1 MSTSYLESL
10 GRKELAPYTNEKL
23 NYEETEPDLTK
34 KVNEQI
40 DKNIQDRKQF
50 FQDNINIYN
59 QTQSFAKFRGNL
71 ASLQSLIP
79 SIAKVKKQN
88 DNFKANRLI
97 IDQILEDNENE
108 DKKAEF
114 ARITIKEEELNQ
126 ELENNENIELG
137 NIDKTRANNPGKI
150 GKDTS
155 NEDVGPVEY
164 IALKNRLANEKLQ
177 NPINAK
183 NNLAMEWSMFWAIA
197 QDSMTVGGVLWKD
210 TPLDQKDE
218 FMREAAG
225 VFISEYTAKTGI
237 TDRALVTTFAPIF
250 EQAIKDN
257 ITKSV
262 SIEED
267 AVNKY
272 YQDADDSKTWQYY
285 NNAARVFKES
295 KGKVKLSGVFE
306 RNTWIKN
313 SAAYLKSIGHPEPMR
328 EANKQW
334 MLMIKRGIKAKL
346 LDDNTLNFL
355 FQYYKF
361 KPDGGGPEVNY
372 ETLQP
377 NAVAELRTYYNE
389 QKKNDNL
396 DDQKSA
402 VDYYKELAEGGK
414 DIPMD
419 WRQYITNPEL
429 VTVMEKLEDDQKK
442 TNLQKENLDNDDIQ
456 LIANLADARI
466 KSNPKFKNKLQDYTW
481 LYHKQTEVLRAIGED
496 FVKIKSKYVNEQGQD
511 PTKANQL
518 TIQDITRNLKNGD
531 YDGDVNLEIL
541 ETDKLSARSIIKAVE
556 IYKENK
562 DALYSTEVHDL
573 EEPHLT
579 KVLKF
584 LDPND
589 DSVTELPGYF
599 YAVANLYDN
608 LSAIDIAHIRLLK
621 TGMIKEP
628 IDRLMQIKDYSMVA
642 PNVRN
647 LLTDKPNATK
657 VLIAASTI
665 TSDADLNQLFEK
677 LVTNE
682 AGLHGTVDAH
692 KYNGQWESEL
702 PDGRKLG
709 DLTNG
714 EVLALLKDDNLED
727 IGMYGFTRF
736 GLLAVFNDFSD
747 VIDLNAKFDR
757 KSQTYFLMYRFF
769 QKANEGHLMP
779 RRLNALKISEEDKK
793 KFRELAYSINPK
805 YITPM
810 NDPACLSEEAC
821 NELIQIVIP
830 E

>member
-1 MSTSYLESL
+1 MSSSYLESL
-10 GRKELAPYTNEKL
+10 GRRELEPYSNEKL
-23 NYEETEPDLTK
+23 NYENTEPDLTK
-34 KVNEQI
+34 KVNTQI
-40 DKNIQDRKQF
+40 DEKIKDRKQL
-50 FQDNINIYN
+50 FQDNINLYN
-59 QTQSFAKFRGNL
+59 QTQSFAKFKGNL
-71 ASLQSLIP
+71 GSLQSLIP
-79 SIAKVKKQN
+79 SVAKIKVDGDK
-88 DNFKANRLI
+88 FKANRVI
-97 IDQILEDNENE
+97 IDQILEDNKNE
-108 DKKAEF
+108 EVKAKF
-114 ARITIKEEELNQ
+114 AEITIKEEELNQ
-126 ELENNENIELG
+126 ELENNENLELG
-137 NIDKTRANNPGKI
+137 EIDKTRAQNPGKI
-150 GKDTS
+150 GTDTS
-155 NEDVGPVEY
+155 KEEVGPVEY

-183 NNLAMEWSMFWAIA
+183 NNLAIEWEMFWPIA
-197 QDSMTVGGVLWKD
+197 KDTMTVGGLLWKD
-210 TPLDQKDE
+210 TPLDKKDE

-250 EQAIKDN
+250 EKAIKDH

-285 NNAARVFKES
+285 NNAAKEYKDS
-295 KGKVKLSGVFE
+295 GGKIKLSGVFE
-306 RNTWIKN
+306 RNTYIKN
-313 SAAYLKSIGHPEPMR
+313 AATYLKSIGHPEPMR
-328 EANKQW
+328 EANRQW
-334 MLMIKRGIKAKL
+334 LLMIKRGIKAKV
-346 LDDNTLNFL
+346 LDDTVLNFL

-377 NAVAELRTYYNE
+377 NAVAELRTYYND

-402 VDYYKELAEGGK
+402 VDAYKELAAADK

-456 LIANLADARI
+456 LISSLADARI

-496 FVKIKSKYVNEQGQD
+496 FVKIKEKYVTQMGQD

-518 TIQDITRNLKNGD
+518 TIQDITKKIQAGD

-541 ETDKLSARSIIKAVE
+541 ETDKLSARSVIKAVE

-562 DALYSTEVHDL
+562 DALYSNETHDL
-573 EEPHLT
+573 EEPHI
-579 KVLKF
+579 VNGLKY

-589 DSVTELPGYF
+589 DTVTELPGYF
-599 YAVANLYDN
+599 YAVAELYPN
-608 LSAIDIAHIRLLK
+608 LSAVDVLHIRALK
-621 TGMIKEP
+621 TGKLKEP
-628 IDRLMQIKDYSMVA
+628 IDRLMQIKDYSMIA
-642 PNVRN
+642 PEVRN
-647 LLTDKPNATK
+647 LLTDKPNATNT
-657 VLIAASTI
+657 LIAASTI
-665 TSDADLNQLFEK
+665 TSDDDLNVFFEK
-677 LVTNE
+677 LVTDE
-682 AGLHGTVDAH
+682 AGLHGTVHAH
-692 KYNGQWESEL
+692 KYSNQWESEL
-702 PDGRKLG
+702 PDGRMLG

-714 EVLALLKDDNLED
+714 EVLALLKDDKLSD
-727 IGMYGFTRF
+727 IGMYGFTRY
-736 GLLAVFNDFSD
+736 GLLSVFNEFSD
-747 VIDLNAKFDR
+747 IIDLDAKFDR

-769 QKANEGHLMP
+769 QKSNEGHLIP
-779 RRLNALKISEEDKK
+779 RRLLKFNEEDQK
-793 KFRELAYSINPK
+793 KFRDLAFSINPA

-810 NDPACLSEEAC
+810 NNPACLSEAAC
-821 NELIQIVIP
+821 SELIQIVIP

>member
-1 MSTSYLESL
+1 MSSSYLESL
-10 GRKELAPYTNEKL
+10 GRRELEPYSNEKL
-23 NYEETEPDLTK
+23 NYEETEPDLSK
-34 KVNEQI
+34 QVNAQI
-40 DKNIQDRKQF
+40 DTNITDRKQSMA
-50 FQDNINIYN
+50 DNISLYN
-59 QTQSFAKFRGNL
+59 QTQSFAKFKGNL
-71 ASLQSLIP
+71 ASLQGLIP
-79 SIAKVKKQN
+79 SIAKLKVS
-88 DNFKANRLI
+88 DDTFKANRVI
-97 IDQILEDNENE
+97 IDQILEDNQNE

-114 ARITIKEEELNQ
+114 ANITIKEEELNQ
-126 ELENNENIELG
+126 ELENTENIELG
-137 NIDKTRANNPGKI
+137 NIDKTRADTPGKI

-155 NEDVGPVEY
+155 GEDVGPVEY

-183 NNLAMEWSMFWAIA
+183 NNLAMEWDMFWAIA
-197 QDSMTVGGVLWKD
+197 QDNMTVGGVLWKD

-218 FMREAAG
+218 FLREAAG

-250 EQAIKDN
+250 ENAIKDN

-267 AVNKY
+267 AVNQY

-285 NNAARVFKES
+285 NNAAKAYKDS
-295 KGKVKLSGVFE
+295 GGKIKLSGVFE
-306 RNTWIKN
+306 RNTYIKN
-313 SAAYLKSIGHPEPMR
+313 AATYLKSIGHPEPMR
-328 EANKQW
+328 EANRQW
-334 MLMIKRGIKAKL
+334 LLMIKRGIKAKL
-346 LDDNTLNFL
+346 IDDNTLNFL

-402 VDYYKELAEGGK
+402 VDAYKELAAADK
-414 DIPMD
+414 DIPRD

-429 VTVMEKLEDDQKK
+429 VTVMETLEDEQKK

-456 LIANLADARI
+456 LIADLADARI

-496 FVKIKSKYVNEQGQD
+496 FVKIKEKYVTEMGQD

-518 TIQDITRNLKNGD
+518 TIQDITKKIAAGD

-541 ETDKLSARSIIKAVE
+541 ETDKLSARSVIKAVE

-573 EEPHLT
+573 EEPHL
-579 KVLKF
+579 KQVLKY

-599 YAVANLYDN
+599 YAIANLYDN

-647 LLTDKPNATK
+647 LLTDKPNATNT
-657 VLIAASTI
+657 LIAASTI
-665 TSDADLNQLFEK
+665 TNDDDLNVFFEK
-677 LVTNE
+677 LVTDE
-682 AGLHGTVDAH
+682 AGLHGTVHAH
-692 KYNGQWESEL
+692 KYSNQWKSEL
-702 PDGRKLG
+702 PDGRMLG

-714 EVLALLKDDNLED
+714 EVLALLKDDKLSD
-727 IGMYGFTRF
+727 IGMYGFTRY
-736 GLLAVFNDFSD
+736 GLLSVFNEFSD
-747 VIDLNAKFDR
+747 VIDLDAKFDR

-769 QKANEGHLMP
+769 QKSNEGHLIP
-779 RRLNALKISEEDKK
+779 RRLLKFNEEDQK
-793 KFRELAYSINPK
+793 KFRDLAFSINPA

-810 NDPACLSEEAC
+810 NNPACLSEEAC

>member
-1 MSTSYLESL
+1 MSSSYLESL
-10 GRKELAPYTNEKL
+10 GRRELEPYSNEKL
-23 NYEETEPDLTK
+23 NYENTEPDLTK
-34 KVNEQI
+34 KVNTQI
-40 DKNIQDRKQF
+40 DEKIKDRKQL
-50 FQDNINIYN
+50 FQDNINLYN
-59 QTQSFAKFRGNL
+59 QTQSFAKFKGNL
-71 ASLQSLIP
+71 GSLQSLIP
-79 SIAKVKKQN
+79 SVAKIKVDGDK
-88 DNFKANRLI
+88 FKANRVI
-97 IDQILEDNENE
+97 IDQILEDNKNE
-108 DKKAEF
+108 EVKAKF
-114 ARITIKEEELNQ
+114 AEITIKEEELNQ
-126 ELENNENIELG
+126 ELENNENLELG
-137 NIDKTRANNPGKI
+137 EIDKTRAQNPGKI
-150 GKDTS
+150 GTDTS
-155 NEDVGPVEY
+155 KEEVGPVEY

-183 NNLAMEWSMFWAIA
+183 NNLAIEWEMFWPIA
-197 QDSMTVGGVLWKD
+197 KDTMTVGGLLWKD
-210 TPLDQKDE
+210 TPLDKKDE

-250 EQAIKDN
+250 ENAIKDN

-285 NNAARVFKES
+285 NNAAKEYKDS
-295 KGKVKLSGVFE
+295 GGKIKLSGVFE
-306 RNTWIKN
+306 RNTYIKN
-313 SAAYLKSIGHPEPMR
+313 AATYLKSIGHPEPMR
-328 EANKQW
+328 EANRQW
-334 MLMIKRGIKAKL
+334 LLMIKRGIKAKV
-346 LDDNTLNFL
+346 LDDTVLNFL

-377 NAVAELRTYYNE
+377 NAVAELRTYYND

-402 VDYYKELAEGGK
+402 VDAYKELAAADK

-456 LIANLADARI
+456 LISSLADARI

-496 FVKIKSKYVNEQGQD
+496 FVKIKEKYVTQMGQD

-518 TIQDITRNLKNGD
+518 TIQDITKKIQAGD

-541 ETDKLSARSIIKAVE
+541 ETDKLSARSVIKAVE

-562 DALYSTEVHDL
+562 DALYSNETHDL
-573 EEPHLT
+573 EEPHI
-579 KVLKF
+579 VNGLKY

-589 DSVTELPGYF
+589 DTVTELPGYF
-599 YAVANLYDN
+599 YAVAELYPN
-608 LSAIDIAHIRLLK
+608 LSAVDVLHIRALK
-621 TGMIKEP
+621 TGKLKEP
-628 IDRLMQIKDYSMVA
+628 IDRLMQIKDYSMIA
-642 PNVRN
+642 PEVRN
-647 LLTDKPNATK
+647 LLTDKPNATNT
-657 VLIAASTI
+657 LIAASTI
-665 TSDADLNQLFEK
+665 TSDDDLNVFFEK
-677 LVTNE
+677 LVTDE
-682 AGLHGTVDAH
+682 AGLHGTVHAH
-692 KYNGQWESEL
+692 KYSNQWESEL
-702 PDGRKLG
+702 PDGRMLG

-714 EVLALLKDDNLED
+714 EVLALLKDDKLSD
-727 IGMYGFTRF
+727 IGMYGFTRY
-736 GLLAVFNDFSD
+736 GLLSVFNEFSD
-747 VIDLNAKFDR
+747 IIDLDAKFDR

-769 QKANEGHLMP
+769 QKSNEGHLIP
-779 RRLNALKISEEDKK
+779 RRLLKFNEEDQK
-793 KFRELAYSINPK
+793 KFRDLAFSINPA

-810 NDPACLSEEAC
+810 NNPACLSEAAC
-821 NELIQIVIP
+821 SELIQIVIP

>member
-1 MSTSYLESL
+1 MSSSYLESL
-10 GRKELAPYTNEKL
+10 GRRELEPYSNEKL
-23 NYEETEPDLTK
+23 NYEETEPDLSK
-34 KVNEQI
+34 QVNAQI
-40 DKNIQDRKQF
+40 DTNITDRKQSMA
-50 FQDNINIYN
+50 DNISLYN
-59 QTQSFAKFRGNL
+59 QTQSFAKFKGNL
-71 ASLQSLIP
+71 ASLQGLIP
-79 SIAKVKKQN
+79 SIAKLKVS
-88 DNFKANRLI
+88 DDTFKANRVI
-97 IDQILEDNENE
+97 IDQILEDNQNE

-114 ARITIKEEELNQ
+114 ANITIKEEELNQ
-126 ELENNENIELG
+126 ELENTENIELG
-137 NIDKTRANNPGKI
+137 NIDKNRADTPCKI

-155 NEDVGPVEY
+155 GEDVGPVEY

-183 NNLAMEWSMFWAIA
+183 NNLAMEWDMFWAIA
-197 QDSMTVGGVLWKD
+197 QDNMTVGGVLWKD

-218 FMREAAG
+218 FLREAAG

-250 EQAIKDN
+250 ENAIKDN

-267 AVNKY
+267 AVNQY

-285 NNAARVFKES
+285 NNAAKAYKDS
-295 KGKVKLSGVFE
+295 GGKIKLSGVFE
-306 RNTWIKN
+306 RNTYIKN
-313 SAAYLKSIGHPEPMR
+313 AATYLKSIGHPEPMR
-328 EANKQW
+328 EANRQW
-334 MLMIKRGIKAKL
+334 LLMIKRGIKAKL
-346 LDDNTLNFL
+346 IDDNTLNFL

-402 VDYYKELAEGGK
+402 VDAYKELAAADK
-414 DIPMD
+414 DIPRD

-429 VTVMEKLEDDQKK
+429 VTVMETLEDEQKK

-456 LIANLADARI
+456 LIANLADGRI
-466 KSNPKFKNKLQDYTW
+466 KSNPKFKNKLKDYTW

-496 FVKIKSKYVNEQGQD
+496 FVKIKNKYVTEMGQD
-511 PTKANQL
+511 ATKANQL
-518 TIQDITRNLKNGD
+518 TIQDIIKNLEKGE

-541 ETDKLSARSIIKAVE
+541 ETDKLSSRSVVKAVE
-556 IYKENK
+556 IYNK
-562 DALYSTEVHDL
+562 DKNALFSSETHDL
-573 EEPHLT
+573 EEPHI
-579 KVLKF
+579 VNGLKY

-599 YAVANLYDN
+599 YAVSELYPDH
-608 LSAIDIAHIRLLK
+608 SAIDILHIRALK
-621 TGMIKEP
+621 TGKLKEP

-642 PNVRN
+642 PEVRN
-647 LLTDKPNATK
+647 LLTDKPNATNT
-657 VLIAASTI
+657 LIAASTI
-665 TSDADLNQLFEK
+665 TNDDDLNVFFEK
-677 LVTNE
+677 LVTDE
-682 AGLHGTVDAH
+682 AGLHGTVHAH
-692 KYNGQWESEL
+692 KYSNQWKSEL
-702 PDGRKLG
+702 PDGRMLG

-714 EVLALLKDDNLED
+714 EVLALLKDDKLSD
-727 IGMYGFTRF
+727 IGMYGFTRY
-736 GLLAVFNDFSD
+736 GLLSVFNEFSD
-747 VIDLNAKFDR
+747 VIDLDAKFDR

-769 QKANEGHLMP
+769 QKSNEGHLIP
-779 RRLNALKISEEDKK
+779 RRLLKFNEEDQK
-793 KFRELAYSINPK
+793 KFRDLAFSINPA

-810 NDPACLSEEAC
+810 NNPACLSEEAC

>member
-1 MSTSYLESL
+1 MSSSYLESL
-10 GRKELAPYTNEKL
+10 GRRELEPYSNEKL
-23 NYEETEPDLTK
+23 NYEETEPDLSK
-34 KVNEQI
+34 QVNAQI
-40 DKNIQDRKQF
+40 DTNITDRKQSMA
-50 FQDNINIYN
+50 DNISLYN
-59 QTQSFAKFRGNL
+59 QTQSFAKFKGNL
-71 ASLQSLIP
+71 ASLQGLIP
-79 SIAKVKKQN
+79 SIAKLKVS
-88 DNFKANRLI
+88 DDTFKANRVI
-97 IDQILEDNENE
+97 IDQILEDNQNE

-114 ARITIKEEELNQ
+114 ANITIKEEELNQ
-126 ELENNENIELG
+126 ELENTENIELG
-137 NIDKTRANNPGKI
+137 NIDKTRADTPGKI

-155 NEDVGPVEY
+155 GEDVGPVEY

-183 NNLAMEWSMFWAIA
+183 NNLAMEWDMFWAIA
-197 QDSMTVGGVLWKD
+197 QDNMTVGGVLWKD

-218 FMREAAG
+218 FLREAAG

-250 EQAIKDN
+250 ENAIKDN

-267 AVNKY
+267 AVNQY

-285 NNAARVFKES
+285 NNAAKAYKDS
-295 KGKVKLSGVFE
+295 GGKIKLSGVFE
-306 RNTWIKN
+306 RNTYIKN
-313 SAAYLKSIGHPEPMR
+313 AATYLKSIGHPEPMR
-328 EANKQW
+328 EANRQW
-334 MLMIKRGIKAKL
+334 LLMIKRGIKAKL
-346 LDDNTLNFL
+346 IDDNTLNFL

-389 QKKNDNL
+389 QRKSDSV

-402 VDYYKELAEGGK
+402 VDAYKELAAADK
-414 DIPMD
+414 DIPRD

-456 LIANLADARI
+456 LIANLADGRI
-466 KSNPKFKNKLQDYTW
+466 KSNPKFKNKLKDYTW

-496 FVKIKSKYVNEQGQD
+496 FVKIKNKYVTEMGQD
-511 PTKANQL
+511 ATKANQL
-518 TIQDITRNLKNGD
+518 TIQDIIKNLEKGE

-541 ETDKLSARSIIKAVE
+541 ETDKLSSRSVVKAVE
-556 IYKENK
+556 IYNK
-562 DALYSTEVHDL
+562 DKNALFSSETHDL
-573 EEPHLT
+573 EEPHI
-579 KVLKF
+579 VNGLKY

-599 YAVANLYDN
+599 YAVSELYPDH
-608 LSAIDIAHIRLLK
+608 SAIDILHIRALK
-621 TGMIKEP
+621 TGKLKEP

-642 PNVRN
+642 PEVRN
-647 LLTDKPNATK
+647 LLTDKPNATNT
-657 VLIAASTI
+657 LIAASTI
-665 TSDADLNQLFEK
+665 TNDDDLNVFFEK
-677 LVTNE
+677 LVTDE
-682 AGLHGTVDAH
+682 AGLHGTVHAH
-692 KYNGQWESEL
+692 KYSNQWKSEL
-702 PDGRKLG
+702 PDGRMLG

-714 EVLALLKDDNLED
+714 EVLALLKDDKLSD
-727 IGMYGFTRF
+727 IGMYGFTRY
-736 GLLAVFNDFSD
+736 GLLSVFNEFSD
-747 VIDLNAKFDR
+747 VIDLDAKFDR

-769 QKANEGHLMP
+769 QKSNEGHLIP
-779 RRLNALKISEEDKK
+779 RRLLKFNEEDQK
-793 KFRELAYSINPK
+793 KFRDLAFSINPA

-810 NDPACLSEEAC
+810 NNPACLSEEAC

>member
-1 MSTSYLESL
+1 MSSSYLESL
-10 GRKELAPYTNEKL
+10 GRRELEPYSNEKL
-23 NYEETEPDLTK
+23 NYEETEPDLSK
-34 KVNEQI
+34 QVNAQI
-40 DKNIQDRKQF
+40 DENIKDRRQSMA
-50 FQDNINIYN
+50 DNISLYN
-59 QTQSFAKFRGNL
+59 QTQSFAKFKGNL
-71 ASLQSLIP
+71 ASLQGLIP
-79 SIAKVKKQN
+79 SIAKVKVQG

-97 IDQILEDNENE
+97 IDGIINDYKDEE
-108 DKKAEF
+108 KKAKF
-114 ARITIKEEELNQ
+114 AEITIKEEELNQ
-126 ELENNENIELG
+126 ELENNENEQLG
-137 NIDKTRANNPGKI
+137 TIDKSRANTPGKI
-150 GKDTS
+150 GQDTS
-155 NEDVGPVEY
+155 GENVGPVEY

-183 NNLAMEWSMFWAIA
+183 NNLKMEWENMFWPMAK
-197 QDSMTVGGVLWKD
+197 DGMTVGGVLWKD

-218 FMREAAG
+218 FIREAAG

-237 TDRALVTTFAPIF
+237 TDRALITTFAPIF
-250 EQAIKDN
+250 EDTIKN
-257 ITKSV
+257 EITKSV

-285 NNAARVFKES
+285 NNAAKVYKDS
-295 KGKVKLSGVFE
+295 GGKVQLSGVFE
-306 RNTWIKN
+306 RNTYIKN
-313 SAAYLKSIGHPEPMR
+313 AATYLKSIGHPEPMR

-334 MLMIKRGIKAKL
+334 LLMIKRGIKAKL
-346 LDDNTLNFL
+346 IDENTLNFL

-377 NAVAELRTYYNE
+377 NAVAELRTYFNE
-389 QKKNDNL
+389 QKKGDSV

-402 VDYYKELAEGGK
+402 VDYYKELADAGK

-419 WRQYITNPEL
+419 WRQYITDPDL
-429 VTVMEKLEDDQKK
+429 VTVMETLEDNQKK
-442 TNLQKENLDNDDIQ
+442 TNLQKENLDTDDIQ

-496 FVKIKSKYVNEQGQD
+496 FVKIKNKYVNEGGQD
-511 PTKANQL
+511 VTKANQL
-518 TIQDITRNLKNGD
+518 AIQDITTKIKNGD

-541 ETDKLSARSIIKAVE
+541 ETDKLSTRSVIKAVE

-562 DALYSTEVHDL
+562 DALYSSEVHDL

-579 KVLKF
+579 QVLKY

-608 LSAIDIAHIRLLK
+608 LSAMDIAHIRLLK

-642 PNVRN
+642 PTVRN

-665 TSDADLNQLFEK
+665 TSDDELNQFFEK

-682 AGLHGTVDAH
+682 AGLHGTVHAH
-692 KYNGQWESEL
+692 KYSNQWESEL

-709 DLTNG
+709 ELTNG
-714 EVLALLKDDNLED
+714 EVLALLKDDQLSD
-727 IGMYGFTRF
+727 IGMYGFTRY
-736 GLLAVFNDFSD
+736 GLLSVFNEFSD
-747 VIDLNAKFDR
+747 VIDLDAKFDR

-769 QKANEGHLMP
+769 QKSNESHLIP
-779 RRLNALKISEEDKK
+779 RRLLKFNEEDQK
-793 KFRELAYSINPK
+793 KFRDLAFSINPA

-810 NDPACLSEEAC
+810 NNPACLSEEAC

>member
-1 MSTSYLESL
+1 M
-10 GRKELAPYTNEKL
+10 
-23 NYEETEPDLTK
+23 
-34 KVNEQI
+34 Q
-40 DKNIQDRKQF
+40 
-50 FQDNINIYN
+50 
-59 QTQSFAKFRGNL
+59 
-71 ASLQSLIP
+71 
-79 SIAKVKKQN
+79 
-88 DNFKANRLI
+88 
-97 IDQILEDNENE
+97 
-108 DKKAEF
+108 
-114 ARITIKEEELNQ
+114 ITIKEEELNQ
-126 ELENNENIELG
+126 ELENNENLELG
-137 NIDKTRANNPGKI
+137 EIDKTRAQNPGKI
-150 GKDTS
+150 GTDTS
-155 NEDVGPVEY
+155 KEEVGPVEY

-183 NNLAMEWSMFWAIA
+183 NNLAIEWEMFWPIA
-197 QDSMTVGGVLWKD
+197 KDTMTVGGLLWKD
-210 TPLDQKDE
+210 TPLDKKDE

-250 EQAIKDN
+250 ENAIKDN

-285 NNAARVFKES
+285 NNAAKEYKDS
-295 KGKVKLSGVFE
+295 GGKIKLSGVFE
-306 RNTWIKN
+306 RNTYIKN
-313 SAAYLKSIGHPEPMR
+313 AATYLKSIGHPEPMR
-328 EANKQW
+328 EANRQW
-334 MLMIKRGIKAKL
+334 LLMIKRGIKAKV
-346 LDDNTLNFL
+346 LDDNVLNFL

-377 NAVAELRTYYNE
+377 NAVAELRTYYND

-402 VDYYKELAEGGK
+402 VDAYKELAAADK

-456 LIANLADARI
+456 LISSLADARI

-496 FVKIKSKYVNEQGQD
+496 FVKIKEKYVTQMGQD

-518 TIQDITRNLKNGD
+518 TIQDITKKIQAGD

-541 ETDKLSARSIIKAVE
+541 ETDKLSARSVIKAVE

-562 DALYSTEVHDL
+562 DALYSNETHDL
-573 EEPHLT
+573 EEPHI
-579 KVLKF
+579 VNGLKY

-589 DSVTELPGYF
+589 DTVTELPGYF
-599 YAVANLYDN
+599 YAVAELYPN
-608 LSAIDIAHIRLLK
+608 LSAVDVLHIRALK
-621 TGMIKEP
+621 TGKLKEP
-628 IDRLMQIKDYSMVA
+628 IDRLMQIKDYSMIA
-642 PNVRN
+642 PEVRN
-647 LLTDKPNATK
+647 LLTDKPNATNT
-657 VLIAASTI
+657 LIAASTI
-665 TSDADLNQLFEK
+665 TSDDDLNVFFEK
-677 LVTNE
+677 LVTDE
-682 AGLHGTVDAH
+682 AGLHGTVHAH
-692 KYNGQWESEL
+692 KYSNQWESEL
-702 PDGRKLG
+702 PDGRMLG

-714 EVLALLKDDNLED
+714 EVLALLKDDKLSD
-727 IGMYGFTRF
+727 IGMYGFTRY
-736 GLLAVFNDFSD
+736 GLLSVFNEFSD
-747 VIDLNAKFDR
+747 IIDLDAKFDR

-769 QKANEGHLMP
+769 QKSNEGHLIP
-779 RRLNALKISEEDKK
+779 RRLLKFNEEDQK
-793 KFRELAYSINPK
+793 KFRDLAFSINPA

-810 NDPACLSEEAC
+810 NNPACLSEAAC
-821 NELIQIVIP
+821 SELIQIVIP

>member
-1 MSTSYLESL
+1 MSSSYLESL
-10 GRKELAPYTNEKL
+10 GRRELEPYSNEKL
-23 NYEETEPDLTK
+23 NYEETEPDLSK
-34 KVNEQI
+34 QVNAQI
-40 DKNIQDRKQF
+40 DTNITDRKQSMA
-50 FQDNINIYN
+50 DNISLYN
-59 QTQSFAKFRGNL
+59 QTQSFAKFKGNL
-71 ASLQSLIP
+71 ASLQGLIP
-79 SIAKVKKQN
+79 SIAKLKVS
-88 DNFKANRLI
+88 DDTFKANRVI
-97 IDQILEDNENE
+97 IDQILEDNKDET
-108 DKKAEF
+108 KKAKF
-114 ARITIKEEELNQ
+114 ANITIKEEELNQ
-126 ELENNENIELG
+126 ELENTENIELG
-137 NIDKTRANNPGKI
+137 NIDKTRADTPGKI

-155 NEDVGPVEY
+155 GEDVGPVEY

-183 NNLAMEWSMFWAIA
+183 NNLAMEWDMFWAIA
-197 QDSMTVGGVLWKD
+197 QDNMTVGGVLWKD

-218 FMREAAG
+218 FLREAAG

-250 EQAIKDN
+250 ENAIKDN

-267 AVNKY
+267 AVNQY

-285 NNAARVFKES
+285 NNAAKAYKDS
-295 KGKVKLSGVFE
+295 GGKIKLSGVFE
-306 RNTWIKN
+306 RNTYIKN
-313 SAAYLKSIGHPEPMR
+313 AATYLKSIGHPEPMR
-328 EANKQW
+328 EANRQW
-334 MLMIKRGIKAKL
+334 LLMIKRGIKAKL
-346 LDDNTLNFL
+346 IDDNTLNFL

-402 VDYYKELAEGGK
+402 VDAYKELAAADK
-414 DIPMD
+414 DIPRD

-429 VTVMEKLEDDQKK
+429 VTVMETLEDEQKK

-456 LIANLADARI
+456 LIANLADGRI
-466 KSNPKFKNKLQDYTW
+466 KSNPKFKNKLKDYTW

-496 FVKIKSKYVNEQGQD
+496 FVKIKNKYVTEMGQD
-511 PTKANQL
+511 ATKANQL
-518 TIQDITRNLKNGD
+518 TIQDIIKNLEKGE

-541 ETDKLSARSIIKAVE
+541 ETDKLSSRSVVKAVE
-556 IYKENK
+556 IYNK
-562 DALYSTEVHDL
+562 DKNALFSSETHDL
-573 EEPHLT
+573 EEPHI
-579 KVLKF
+579 VNGLKY

-599 YAVANLYDN
+599 YAVSELYPDH
-608 LSAIDIAHIRLLK
+608 SAIDILHIRALK
-621 TGMIKEP
+621 TGKLKEP

-642 PNVRN
+642 PEVRN
-647 LLTDKPNATK
+647 LLTNKPNATNT
-657 VLIAASTI
+657 LIAASTI
-665 TSDADLNQLFEK
+665 TSDDELNQFFEK

-682 AGLHGTVDAH
+682 AGLHGTVHAH
-692 KYNGQWESEL
+692 KYSGQWESEL
-702 PDGRKLG
+702 PDGRMLG

-714 EVLALLKDDNLED
+714 EVLALLKDDKLSD
-727 IGMYGFTRF
+727 IGMYGFTRY
-736 GLLAVFNDFSD
+736 GLLSVFNEFSD
-747 VIDLNAKFDR
+747 IIDLDAKFDR

-769 QKANEGHLMP
+769 QKSNEGHLIP
-779 RRLNALKISEEDKK
+779 RRLLKFNEEDQK
-793 KFRELAYSINPK
+793 KFRDLAFSINPA

-810 NDPACLSEEAC
+810 NNPACLSEEAC

>member
-1 MSTSYLESL
+1 MSSSYLESL
-10 GRKELAPYTNEKL
+10 GRRELEPYSNEKL
-23 NYEETEPDLTK
+23 NYEETEPDLSK
-34 KVNEQI
+34 QVNAQI
-40 DKNIQDRKQF
+40 DTNITDRKQSMA
-50 FQDNINIYN
+50 DNISLYN
-59 QTQSFAKFRGNL
+59 QTQSFAKFKGNL
-71 ASLQSLIP
+71 ASLQGLIP
-79 SIAKVKKQN
+79 SIAKLKVS
-88 DNFKANRLI
+88 DDTFKANRVI
-97 IDQILEDNENE
+97 IDQILEDNQNE

-114 ARITIKEEELNQ
+114 ANITIKEEELNQ
-126 ELENNENIELG
+126 ELENTENIELG
-137 NIDKTRANNPGKI
+137 NIDKTRADTPGKI

-155 NEDVGPVEY
+155 GEDVGPVEY

-183 NNLAMEWSMFWAIA
+183 NNLAMEWDMFWAIA
-197 QDSMTVGGVLWKD
+197 QDNMTVGGVLWKD

-218 FMREAAG
+218 FLREAAG

-250 EQAIKDN
+250 ENAIKDN

-267 AVNKY
+267 AVNQY

-285 NNAARVFKES
+285 NNAAKAYKDS
-295 KGKVKLSGVFE
+295 GGKIKLSGVFE
-306 RNTWIKN
+306 RNTYIKN
-313 SAAYLKSIGHPEPMR
+313 AATYLKSIGHPEPMR
-328 EANKQW
+328 EANRQW
-334 MLMIKRGIKAKL
+334 LLMIKRGIKAKL
-346 LDDNTLNFL
+346 IDDNTLNFL

-402 VDYYKELAEGGK
+402 VDAYKELAAADK
-414 DIPMD
+414 DIPRD

-456 LIANLADARI
+456 LIANLADGRI
-466 KSNPKFKNKLQDYTW
+466 KSNPKFKNKLKDYTW

-496 FVKIKSKYVNEQGQD
+496 FVKIKNKYVTEMGQD
-511 PTKANQL
+511 ATKANQL
-518 TIQDITRNLKNGD
+518 TIQDIIKNLEKGE

-541 ETDKLSARSIIKAVE
+541 ETDKLSSRSVVKAVE
-556 IYKENK
+556 IYNK
-562 DALYSTEVHDL
+562 DKNALFSSETHDL
-573 EEPHLT
+573 EEPHI
-579 KVLKF
+579 VNGLKY

-599 YAVANLYDN
+599 YAVSELYPDH
-608 LSAIDIAHIRLLK
+608 SAIDILHIRALK
-621 TGMIKEP
+621 TGKLKEP

-642 PNVRN
+642 PEVRN
-647 LLTDKPNATK
+647 LLTDKPNATNT
-657 VLIAASTI
+657 LIAASTI
-665 TSDADLNQLFEK
+665 TNDDDLNVFFEK
-677 LVTNE
+677 LVTDE
-682 AGLHGTVDAH
+682 AGLHGTVHAH
-692 KYNGQWESEL
+692 KYSNQWKSEL
-702 PDGRKLG
+702 PDGRMLG

-714 EVLALLKDDNLED
+714 EVLALLKDDKLSD
-727 IGMYGFTRF
+727 IGMYGFTRY
-736 GLLAVFNDFSD
+736 GLLSVFNEFSD
-747 VIDLNAKFDR
+747 VIDLDAKFDR

-769 QKANEGHLMP
+769 QKSNEGHLIP
-779 RRLNALKISEEDKK
+779 RRLLKFNEEDQK
-793 KFRELAYSINPK
+793 KFRDLAFSINPA

-810 NDPACLSEEAC
+810 NNPACLSEEAC

>member
-1 MSTSYLESL
+1 MSSSYLESL
-10 GRKELAPYTNEKL
+10 GRRELEPYSNEKL

-34 KVNEQI
+34 TVNAQI
-40 DKNIQDRKQF
+40 DANIQDRKQF
-50 FQDNINIYN
+50 FQDNINLYN
-59 QTQSFAKFRGNL
+59 QTQSFSKLKGNL
-71 ASLQSLIP
+71 ASLQGLIP
-79 SIAKVKKQN
+79 SIAKIKTQA
-88 DNFKANRLI
+88 DNFKAQRVI
-97 IDQILEDNENE
+97 INQILDDYKNEE
-108 DKKAEF
+108 KKAKF
-114 ARITIKEEELNQ
+114 AQITIKEEELNQ
-126 ELENNENIELG
+126 ELENNENTELG
-137 NIDKTRANNPGKI
+137 TIDKTRAQNPGKI
-150 GKDTS
+150 GTDTS
-155 NEDVGPVEY
+155 GEQVGPVEY

-183 NNLAMEWSMFWAIA
+183 NNLAMEWDMFWAIA
-197 QDSMTVGGVLWKD
+197 QDSMTVGGLLWKD

-250 EQAIKDN
+250 EKSLGDN

-285 NNAARVFKES
+285 NNSAKVFKES
-295 KGKVKLSGVFE
+295 NGKVKLSGVFE

-328 EANKQW
+328 EANRQW
-334 MLMIKRGIKAKL
+334 NLMIKRGIKAKL
-346 LDDNTLNFL
+346 IDDNTLNFL

-377 NAVAELRTYYNE
+377 NAVAELRTYYND

-402 VDYYKELAEGGK
+402 VDAYIELAEANK
-414 DIPMD
+414 AIPRD

-429 VTVMEKLEDDQKK
+429 VTVMEKLEDEQKK
-442 TNLQKENLDNDDIQ
+442 TNLQKEDLDNDDIQ
-456 LIANLADARI
+456 LIANLADGRI
-466 KSNPKFKNKLQDYTW
+466 KSNPKFKNKLKDYTW
-481 LYHKQTEVLRAIGED
+481 LYHKQSEVMKAIGED
-496 FVKIKSKYVNEQGQD
+496 FVKIKKKYVEQMGQD
-511 PTKANQL
+511 QTKANEL
-518 TIQDITRNLKNGD
+518 TIQDITKNIKEGK

-541 ETDKLSARSIIKAVE
+541 ETDKLSARSVVKAVE
-556 IYKENK
+556 IYKK
-562 DALYSTEVHDL
+562 GKLQALYSNETHDL
-573 EEPHLT
+573 EEPHI
-579 KVLKF
+579 VNGLKY
-584 LDPND
+584 LDPTD

-599 YAVANLYDN
+599 YAVEKLFPNH
-608 LSAIDIAHIRLLK
+608 SAIDILHIRALK
-621 TGMIKEP
+621 TGKLKEP

-642 PNVRN
+642 PEVRN
-647 LLTDKPNATK
+647 LLTNKPNATN

-665 TSDADLNQLFEK
+665 TSDDQLNQFFEK

-682 AGLHGTVDAH
+682 AGLHGTVHAH
-692 KYNGQWESEL
+692 KYSGQWESEL
-702 PDGRKLG
+702 PDGRMLG

-714 EVLALLKDDNLED
+714 EVLALLKDDKLSD

-736 GLLAVFNDFSD
+736 GLLSVFNEFSD
-747 VIDLNAKFDR
+747 IIDLDAKFDR
-757 KSQTYFLMYRFF
+757 RSQTYFLMYRFF
-769 QKANEGHLMP
+769 QKSNEGHLMP
-779 RRLNALKISEEDKK
+779 RRLLKFNEEDQK
-793 KFRELAYSINPK
+793 KFRDLAYSINPK
-805 YITPM
+805 YISPM
-810 NDPACLSEEAC
+810 NNPACLSEVAC

>member
-1 MSTSYLESL
+1 MSSSYLESL
-10 GRKELAPYTNEKL
+10 GRRELEPYSNEKL
-23 NYEETEPDLTK
+23 NYEETEPDLSK
-34 KVNEQI
+34 QVNAQI
-40 DKNIQDRKQF
+40 DTNITDRKQSMA
-50 FQDNINIYN
+50 DNISLYN
-59 QTQSFAKFRGNL
+59 QTQSFAKFKGNL
-71 ASLQSLIP
+71 ASLQGLIP
-79 SIAKVKKQN
+79 SIAKLKVS
-88 DNFKANRLI
+88 DDTFKANRVI
-97 IDQILEDNENE
+97 IDQILEDNQNE

-114 ARITIKEEELNQ
+114 ANITIKEEELNQ
-126 ELENNENIELG
+126 ELENTENIELG
-137 NIDKTRANNPGKI
+137 NIDKTRADTPGKI

-155 NEDVGPVEY
+155 GEDVGPVEY

-183 NNLAMEWSMFWAIA
+183 NNLAMEWDMFWAIA
-197 QDSMTVGGVLWKD
+197 QDNMTVGGVLWKD

-218 FMREAAG
+218 FLREAAG

-250 EQAIKDN
+250 ENAIKDN

-267 AVNKY
+267 AVNQY

-285 NNAARVFKES
+285 NNAAKAYKDS
-295 KGKVKLSGVFE
+295 GGKIKLSGVFE
-306 RNTWIKN
+306 RNTYIKN
-313 SAAYLKSIGHPEPMR
+313 AATYLKSIGHPEPMR
-328 EANKQW
+328 EANRQW
-334 MLMIKRGIKAKL
+334 LLMIKRGIKAKL
-346 LDDNTLNFL
+346 IDDNTLNFL

-361 KPDGGGPEVNY
+361 KPDGGGPEGNY

-402 VDYYKELAEGGK
+402 VDAYKELAAADK
-414 DIPMD
+414 DIPRD

-456 LIANLADARI
+456 LIANLADGRI
-466 KSNPKFKNKLQDYTW
+466 KSNPKFKNKLKDYTW

-496 FVKIKSKYVNEQGQD
+496 FVKIKNKYVTEMGQD
-511 PTKANQL
+511 ATKANQL
-518 TIQDITRNLKNGD
+518 TIQDIIKNLEKGE

-541 ETDKLSARSIIKAVE
+541 ETDKLSSRSVVKAVE
-556 IYKENK
+556 IYNK
-562 DALYSTEVHDL
+562 DKNALFSSETHDL
-573 EEPHLT
+573 EEPHI
-579 KVLKF
+579 VNGLKY

-599 YAVANLYDN
+599 YAVSELYPDH
-608 LSAIDIAHIRLLK
+608 SAIDILHIRALK
-621 TGMIKEP
+621 TGKLKEP

-642 PNVRN
+642 PEVRN
-647 LLTDKPNATK
+647 LLTDKPNATNT
-657 VLIAASTI
+657 LIAASTI
-665 TSDADLNQLFEK
+665 TNDDDLNVFFEK
-677 LVTNE
+677 LVTDE
-682 AGLHGTVDAH
+682 AGLHGTVHAH
-692 KYNGQWESEL
+692 KYSNQWKSEL
-702 PDGRKLG
+702 PDGRMLG

-714 EVLALLKDDNLED
+714 EVLALLKDDKLSD
-727 IGMYGFTRF
+727 IGMYGFTRY
-736 GLLAVFNDFSD
+736 GLLSVFNEFSD
-747 VIDLNAKFDR
+747 VIDLDAKFDR

-769 QKANEGHLMP
+769 QKSNEGHLIP
-779 RRLNALKISEEDKK
+779 RRLLKFNEEDQK
-793 KFRELAYSINPK
+793 KFRDLAFSINPA

-810 NDPACLSEEAC
+810 NNPACLSEEAC

>member
-1 MSTSYLESL
+1 MSSSYLESL
-10 GRKELAPYTNEKL
+10 GRRELEPYSNEKL
-23 NYEETEPDLTK
+23 NYENTEPDLTK
-34 KVNEQI
+34 KVNTQI
-40 DKNIQDRKQF
+40 DEKIKDRKQL
-50 FQDNINIYN
+50 FQDNINLYN
-59 QTQSFAKFRGNL
+59 QTQSFAKFKGNL
-71 ASLQSLIP
+71 GSLQSLIP
-79 SIAKVKKQN
+79 SVAKIKVDGDK
-88 DNFKANRLI
+88 FKANRVI
-97 IDQILEDNENE
+97 IDQILEDNKNE
-108 DKKAEF
+108 EVKAKF
-114 ARITIKEEELNQ
+114 AEITIKEEELNQ
-126 ELENNENIELG
+126 ELENNENLELG
-137 NIDKTRANNPGKI
+137 EIDKTRAQNPGKI
-150 GKDTS
+150 GTDTS
-155 NEDVGPVEY
+155 KEEVGPVEY

-183 NNLAMEWSMFWAIA
+183 NNLAIEWELFWPFAK
-197 QDSMTVGGVLWKD
+197 DTMKVGGLLWKD
-210 TPLDQKDE
+210 TPLDKKDE

-250 EQAIKDN
+250 ENAIKDN

-285 NNAARVFKES
+285 NNAAKEYKDS
-295 KGKVKLSGVFE
+295 GGKIKLSGVFE
-306 RNTWIKN
+306 RNTYIKN
-313 SAAYLKSIGHPEPMR
+313 AATYLKSIGHPEPMR
-328 EANKQW
+328 EANRQW
-334 MLMIKRGIKAKL
+334 LLMIKRGIKAKV
-346 LDDNTLNFL
+346 LDDTVLNFL

-377 NAVAELRTYYNE
+377 NAVAELRTYYND

-402 VDYYKELAEGGK
+402 VDAYKELAAADK

-456 LIANLADARI
+456 LISSLADARI

-496 FVKIKSKYVNEQGQD
+496 FVKIKEKYVTQMGQD

-518 TIQDITRNLKNGD
+518 TIQDITKKIQAGD

-541 ETDKLSARSIIKAVE
+541 ETDKLSARSVIKAVE

-562 DALYSTEVHDL
+562 DALYSNETHDL
-573 EEPHLT
+573 EEPHI
-579 KVLKF
+579 VNGLKY

-589 DSVTELPGYF
+589 DTVTELPGYF
-599 YAVANLYDN
+599 YAVAELYPN
-608 LSAIDIAHIRLLK
+608 LSAVDVLHIRALK
-621 TGMIKEP
+621 TGKLKEP
-628 IDRLMQIKDYSMVA
+628 IDRLMQIKDYSMIA
-642 PNVRN
+642 PEVRN
-647 LLTDKPNATK
+647 LLTDKPNATNT
-657 VLIAASTI
+657 LIAASTI
-665 TSDADLNQLFEK
+665 TSDDDLNVFFEK
-677 LVTNE
+677 LVTDE
-682 AGLHGTVDAH
+682 AGLHGTVHAH
-692 KYNGQWESEL
+692 KYSNQWESEL
-702 PDGRKLG
+702 PDGRMLG

-714 EVLALLKDDNLED
+714 EVLALLKDDKLSD
-727 IGMYGFTRF
+727 IGMYGFTRY
-736 GLLAVFNDFSD
+736 GLLSVFNEFSD
-747 VIDLNAKFDR
+747 IIDLDAKFDR

-769 QKANEGHLMP
+769 QKSNEGHLIP
-779 RRLNALKISEEDKK
+779 RRLLKFNEEDQK
-793 KFRELAYSINPK
+793 KFRDLAFSINPA

-810 NDPACLSEEAC
+810 NNPACLSEAAC
-821 NELIQIVIP
+821 SELIQIVIP

>member
-1 MSTSYLESL
+1 MSSSYLESL
-10 GRKELAPYTNEKL
+10 GRRELEPYSNEKL

-34 KVNEQI
+34 SVNAQI
-40 DKNIQDRKQF
+40 DANIQDRKQF

-59 QTQSFAKFRGNL
+59 QTQSFAKFKGNL
-71 ASLQSLIP
+71 ASLQGLIP
-79 SIAKVKKQN
+79 SIAKVKVQG
-88 DNFKANRLI
+88 DNFKANRVI
-97 IDQILEDNENE
+97 IDQILEDNKNE

-114 ARITIKEEELNQ
+114 ANITIKEEELNQ
-126 ELENNENIELG
+126 ELENTENIELG
-137 NIDKTRANNPGKI
+137 TIDKTRAQNPGKI
-150 GKDTS
+150 GTDTS
-155 NEDVGPVEY
+155 KEKVGPVEY

-183 NNLAMEWSMFWAIA
+183 NNLAMEWEMFWAIA

-218 FMREAAG
+218 FLREAAG
-225 VFISEYTAKTGI
+225 VFISEYTNKTGI

-285 NNAARVFKES
+285 NNAAKVFKES
-295 KGKVKLSGVFE
+295 KGKIKLAGVFE

-346 LDDNTLNFL
+346 IDDNTLNFL

-377 NAVAELRTYYNE
+377 NAVAELRTYYND

-402 VDYYKELAEGGK
+402 VDAYIELADAGK
-414 DIPMD
+414 DIPRD

-429 VTVMEKLEDDQKK
+429 VTVMEKLEDEQAK

-456 LIANLADARI
+456 LIANLADGRI
-466 KSNPKFKNKLQDYTW
+466 KSNPKFKNKLKDYTW
-481 LYHKQTEVLRAIGED
+481 LYHKQSEVLKAIGED
-496 FVKIKSKYVNEQGQD
+496 FVKIKKKYVEEMGQNQ
-511 PTKANQL
+511 TKANEL
-518 TIQDITRNLKNGD
+518 TIQDITKNIQEGK

-541 ETDKLSARSIIKAVE
+541 ETDKLSARSVVKAVE
-556 IYKENK
+556 IYNK
-562 DALYSTEVHDL
+562 DKNALFSSEIHDL
-573 EEPHLT
+573 EEPHIING
-579 KVLKF
+579 LKY

-599 YAVANLYDN
+599 YAVEKLFPNH
-608 LSAIDIAHIRLLK
+608 SAIDILHIRALK
-621 TGMIKEP
+621 TGKLKEP

-642 PNVRN
+642 PEVRN
-647 LLTDKPNATK
+647 LLTDKPNATN

-665 TSDADLNQLFEK
+665 TTDDKLNQFFEK
-677 LVTNE
+677 LVTDE
-682 AGLHGTVDAH
+682 AGLHGTVHAH
-692 KYNGQWESEL
+692 KYSGQWESEL
-702 PDGRKLG
+702 PDGRMLG

-714 EVLALLKDDNLED
+714 EVLALLKDDKLSD
-727 IGMYGFTRF
+727 IGMYGFTRY
-736 GLLAVFNDFSD
+736 GLLSVFNEFSD
-747 VIDLNAKFDR
+747 VIDLDAKFDR

-769 QKANEGHLMP
+769 QKSNESHLIP
-779 RRLNALKISEEDKK
+779 RRLLKFNEEDQK
-793 KFRELAYSINPK
+793 KFRDLAFSINPA

-810 NDPACLSEEAC
+810 NNPACLSEGAC

>member
-1 MSTSYLESL
+1 MSSSYLESL
-10 GRKELAPYTNEKL
+10 GRRELEPYSNEKL
-23 NYEETEPDLTK
+23 NYEETEPDLSK
-34 KVNEQI
+34 QVNAQI
-40 DKNIQDRKQF
+40 DTNITDRKQSMA
-50 FQDNINIYN
+50 DNISLYN
-59 QTQSFAKFRGNL
+59 QTQSFAKFKGNL
-71 ASLQSLIP
+71 ASLQGLIP
-79 SIAKVKKQN
+79 SIAKLKVS
-88 DNFKANRLI
+88 DDTFKANRVI
-97 IDQILEDNENE
+97 IDQILEDNQNE

-114 ARITIKEEELNQ
+114 ANITIKEEELNQ
-126 ELENNENIELG
+126 ELENTENIELG
-137 NIDKTRANNPGKI
+137 NIDKTRADTPGKI

-155 NEDVGPVEY
+155 GEDVGPVEY

-183 NNLAMEWSMFWAIA
+183 NNLAMEWDMFWAIA
-197 QDSMTVGGVLWKD
+197 QDNMTVGGVLWKD

-218 FMREAAG
+218 FLREAAG

-250 EQAIKDN
+250 ENAIKDN

-267 AVNKY
+267 AVNQY

-285 NNAARVFKES
+285 NNAAKAYKDS
-295 KGKVKLSGVFE
+295 GGKIKLSGVFE
-306 RNTWIKN
+306 RNTYIKN
-313 SAAYLKSIGHPEPMR
+313 AATYLKSIGHPEPMR
-328 EANKQW
+328 EANRQW
-334 MLMIKRGIKAKL
+334 LLMIKRGIKAKL
-346 LDDNTLNFL
+346 IDDNTLNFL

-402 VDYYKELAEGGK
+402 VDAYKELAAADK
-414 DIPMD
+414 DIPRD

-429 VTVMEKLEDDQKK
+429 VTVMETLEDEQKK

-456 LIANLADARI
+456 LIANLADGRI
-466 KSNPKFKNKLQDYTW
+466 KSNPKFKNKLKDYTW

-496 FVKIKSKYVNEQGQD
+496 FVKIKNKYVTEMGQD
-511 PTKANQL
+511 ATKANQL
-518 TIQDITRNLKNGD
+518 TIQDIIKNLEKGE

-541 ETDKLSARSIIKAVE
+541 ETDKLSSRSVVKAVE
-556 IYKENK
+556 IYNK
-562 DALYSTEVHDL
+562 DKNALFSSETHDL
-573 EEPHLT
+573 EEPHI
-579 KVLKF
+579 VNGLKY

-599 YAVANLYDN
+599 YAVSELYPDH
-608 LSAIDIAHIRLLK
+608 SAIDILHIRALK
-621 TGMIKEP
+621 TGKLKEP

-642 PNVRN
+642 PEVRN
-647 LLTDKPNATK
+647 LLTDKPNATNT
-657 VLIAASTI
+657 LIAASTI
-665 TSDADLNQLFEK
+665 TNDDDLNVFFEK
-677 LVTNE
+677 LVTDE
-682 AGLHGTVDAH
+682 AGLHGTVHAH
-692 KYNGQWESEL
+692 KYSNQWKSEL
-702 PDGRKLG
+702 PDGRMLG

-714 EVLALLKDDNLED
+714 EVLALLKDDKLSD
-727 IGMYGFTRF
+727 IGMYGFTRY
-736 GLLAVFNDFSD
+736 GLLSVFNEFSD
-747 VIDLNAKFDR
+747 VIDLDAKFDR

-769 QKANEGHLMP
+769 QKSNEGHLIP
-779 RRLNALKISEEDKK
+779 RRLLKFNEEDQK
-793 KFRELAYSINPK
+793 KFRDLAFSINPA

-810 NDPACLSEEAC
+810 NNPACLSEEAC

>member
-1 MSTSYLESL
+1 MSSSYLESL
-10 GRKELAPYTNEKL
+10 GRRELEPYSNEKL
-23 NYEETEPDLTK
+23 NYEQTEPDLTK
-34 KVNEQI
+34 KVNAQI
-40 DKNIQDRKQF
+40 DANIQDRKQF
-50 FQDNINIYN
+50 FQDNINLYN
-59 QTQSFAKFRGNL
+59 QTQSFSKFRGNL

-79 SIAKVKKQN
+79 SVAKIKTQG
-88 DNFKANRLI
+88 DNFKANRVI
-97 IDQILEDNENE
+97 IDQILEDNKNE

-114 ARITIKEEELNQ
+114 ASITIKEEELNQ
-126 ELENNENIELG
+126 ELENTENIELG
-137 NIDKTRANNPGKI
+137 EIDKTRAHNPGKI
-150 GKDTS
+150 GTDTS
-155 NEDVGPVEY
+155 KEEVGPVEY

-183 NNLAMEWSMFWAIA
+183 NNLAMEWDMFWAIA

-218 FMREAAG
+218 FLREAAG
-225 VFISEYTAKTGI
+225 VFISEYTDKTGI

-250 EQAIKDN
+250 ENAIKDN

-285 NNAARVFKES
+285 NNAAKVYKDS
-295 KGKVKLSGVFE
+295 GGKIKLSGVFE
-306 RNTWIKN
+306 RNTYIKN
-313 SAAYLKSIGHPEPMR
+313 AATYLKSIGHPEPMR

-334 MLMIKRGIKAKL
+334 LLMIKRGIKAKL
-346 LDDNTLNFL
+346 IDDNTLNFL

-396 DDQKSA
+396 DDQKNA
-402 VDYYKELAEGGK
+402 VDAYKELADAGK
-414 DIPMD
+414 DIPRD

-429 VTVMEKLEDDQKK
+429 VTVMETLEDEQKK

-456 LIANLADARI
+456 LIANLADGRI
-466 KSNPKFKNKLQDYTW
+466 KSNPKFKNKLKDYTW
-481 LYHKQTEVLRAIGED
+481 LYHKQSEVMKAIGED
-496 FVKIKSKYVNEQGQD
+496 FIKIKKKYVEEMGQNQ
-511 PTKANQL
+511 TKANEL
-518 TIQDITRNLKNGD
+518 TIQDITKNIQEGK

-541 ETDKLSARSIIKAVE
+541 ETDKLSARSVVKAVE
-556 IYKENK
+556 IYNK
-562 DALYSTEVHDL
+562 DKSALFSSETHDL
-573 EEPHLT
+573 EEPHII
-579 KVLKF
+579 KGLKY
-584 LDPND
+584 LDPTD

-599 YAVANLYDN
+599 YAVAQLYPN
-608 LSAIDIAHIRLLK
+608 HSAIDILHIRALK
-621 TGMIKEP
+621 TGKLKEP
-628 IDRLMQIKDYSMVA
+628 IDRLMQINDYSMVA
-642 PNVRN
+642 PEVRN

-665 TSDADLNQLFEK
+665 TSDDDLNVFFEK

-682 AGLHGTVDAH
+682 AGLHGTVHAH
-692 KYNGQWESEL
+692 KYNGEWKSEL
-702 PDGRKLG
+702 SDGRMLG
-709 DLTNG
+709 DMTNG
-714 EVLALLKDDNLED
+714 EVLALLKDDNISD
-727 IGMYGFTRF
+727 IGMYGFTRY
-736 GLLAVFNDFSD
+736 GLLSVFNEFSD
-747 VIDLNAKFDR
+747 IIDLDAKFDR

-769 QKANEGHLMP
+769 QKSNESHLIP
-779 RRLNALKISEEDKK
+779 RRLLKFKEEDQK
-793 KFRELAYSINPK
+793 KFRDLAFSINPA

-810 NDPACLSEEAC
+810 NNPACLSEEAC

>member
-1 MSTSYLESL
+1 MSSSYLESL
-10 GRKELAPYTNEKL
+10 GRRELEPYSNEKL

-34 KVNEQI
+34 TVNAQI
-40 DKNIQDRKQF
+40 DANIADRKQF
-50 FQDNINIYN
+50 FQDNINLYN
-59 QTQSFAKFRGNL
+59 QTQSFAKFKGNL
-71 ASLQSLIP
+71 SSLQSLIP
-79 SIAKVKKQN
+79 SIAKLKVQS
-88 DNFKANRLI
+88 DDFKANRVI
-97 IDQILEDNENE
+97 IDQILEDNQNE

-114 ARITIKEEELNQ
+114 ANITIKEEELNQ
-126 ELENNENIELG
+126 ELENTENIELG
-137 NIDKTRANNPGKI
+137 NIDKTRADTPGKI
-150 GKDTS
+150 GTDTA
-155 NEDVGPVEY
+155 NEQVGPVEY

-183 NNLAMEWSMFWAIA
+183 NNLAMEWDMFWAIA
-197 QDSMTVGGVLWKD
+197 QDNMTVGGVLWKD

-218 FMREAAG
+218 FLREAAG

-250 EQAIKDN
+250 ENAIKDN

-267 AVNKY
+267 AVNQY

-285 NNAARVFKES
+285 NNAAKAYKDS
-295 KGKVKLSGVFE
+295 GGKIKLSGVFE
-306 RNTWIKN
+306 RNTYIKN
-313 SAAYLKSIGHPEPMR
+313 AATYLKSIGHPEPMR
-328 EANKQW
+328 EANRQW
-334 MLMIKRGIKAKL
+334 LLMIKRGIKAKL
-346 LDDNTLNFL
+346 IDDNTLNFL

-402 VDYYKELAEGGK
+402 VDAYKELAAADK
-414 DIPMD
+414 DIPRD

-456 LIANLADARI
+456 LIANLADGRI
-466 KSNPKFKNKLQDYTW
+466 KSNPKFKNKLKDYTW

-496 FVKIKSKYVNEQGQD
+496 FVKIKNKYVTEMGQD
-511 PTKANQL
+511 ATKANQL
-518 TIQDITRNLKNGD
+518 TIQDIIKNLEKGE

-541 ETDKLSARSIIKAVE
+541 ETDKLSSRSVVKAVE
-556 IYKENK
+556 IYNK
-562 DALYSTEVHDL
+562 DKNALFSSETHDL
-573 EEPHLT
+573 EEPHI
-579 KVLKF
+579 VNGLKY

-599 YAVANLYDN
+599 YAVSELYPDH
-608 LSAIDIAHIRLLK
+608 SAIDILHIRALK
-621 TGMIKEP
+621 TGKLKEP

-642 PNVRN
+642 PEVRN
-647 LLTDKPNATK
+647 LLTDKPNATNT
-657 VLIAASTI
+657 LIAASTI
-665 TSDADLNQLFEK
+665 TNDDDLNVFFEK
-677 LVTNE
+677 LVTDE
-682 AGLHGTVDAH
+682 AGLHGTVHAH
-692 KYNGQWESEL
+692 KYSNQWKSEL
-702 PDGRKLG
+702 PDGRMLG

-714 EVLALLKDDNLED
+714 EVLALLKDDKLSD
-727 IGMYGFTRF
+727 IGMYGFTRY
-736 GLLAVFNDFSD
+736 GLLSVFNEFSD
-747 VIDLNAKFDR
+747 VIDLDAKFDR

-769 QKANEGHLMP
+769 QKSNEGHLIP
-779 RRLNALKISEEDKK
+779 RRLLKFNEEDQK
-793 KFRELAYSINPK
+793 KFRDLAFSINPA

-810 NDPACLSEEAC
+810 NNPACLSEEAC

>member
-1 MSTSYLESL
+1 MTSSYLESL
-10 GRKELAPYTNEKL
+10 GRRELEPYSNEKL

-40 DKNIQDRKQF
+40 DANIQDRKQF
-50 FQDNINIYN
+50 FQDNINLYN
-59 QTQSFAKFRGNL
+59 QTQSFAKFKGNL
-71 ASLQSLIP
+71 ASLQSLVP
-79 SIAKVKKQN
+79 TIAKIKKQS

-97 IDQILEDNENE
+97 IDQILEDNKDET
-108 DKKAEF
+108 KKAQF
-114 ARITIKEEELNQ
+114 ANITIKEEELNQ
-126 ELENNENIELG
+126 ELENDENEQLG
-137 NIDKTRANNPGKI
+137 NIDKTRANNPGKV
-150 GKDTS
+150 GTDTS
-155 NEDVGPVEY
+155 GENVGPVEY

-183 NNLAMEWSMFWAIA
+183 NNLAMEWEMFWAIA
-197 QDSMTVGGVLWKD
+197 QNSMTVGGVLWKD

-218 FMREAAG
+218 FLREAAG
-225 VFISEYTAKTGI
+225 VFISEYTDKTGI

-250 EQAIKDN
+250 ENAIKDN

-267 AVNKY
+267 AVNQY
-272 YQDADDSKTWQYY
+272 YQDVDDSKTWLYY
-285 NNAARVFKES
+285 NNAAKVFKES

-306 RNTWIKN
+306 RNTYIKN
-313 SAAYLKSIGHPEPMR
+313 AATYLKSIGHPEPMR

-334 MLMIKRGIKAKL
+334 LLMIKRGIKAKL
-346 LDDNTLNFL
+346 IDDNTLNFL

-396 DDQKSA
+396 DDQKTT
-402 VDYYKELAEGGK
+402 VDYYKELADSGK

-456 LIANLADARI
+456 LLVDLADARI
-466 KSNPKFKNKLQDYTW
+466 KSNPKFKNKLKDYTW
-481 LYHKQTEVLRAIGED
+481 RLNKHTEVLREIGED
-496 FVKIKSKYVNEQGQD
+496 FVKIKNKYVNEMGQD
-511 PTKANQL
+511 ATKANQL
-518 TIQDITRNLKNGD
+518 TIQDITEKINKGD
-531 YDGDVNLEIL
+531 YDGDVDLEII
-541 ETDKLSARSIIKAVE
+541 ETDKLSARSVVKAVE
-556 IYKENK
+556 IYKGNK
-562 DALYSTEVHDL
+562 DALYSSEVHDL

-579 KVLKF
+579 QVLKY

-608 LSAIDIAHIRLLK
+608 LSAMDIAHIRLLK

-642 PNVRN
+642 PTVRN

-665 TSDADLNQLFEK
+665 TSDDELNQFFEK

-682 AGLHGTVDAH
+682 AGLHGTVHAH
-692 KYNGQWESEL
+692 KYNGEWNSEL
-702 PDGRKLG
+702 SDGRMLG
-709 DLTNG
+709 DMTNG
-714 EVLALLKDDNLED
+714 EVLALLKDDNISD
-727 IGMYGFTRF
+727 IGMYGFTRY
-736 GLLAVFNDFSD
+736 GLLSVFNEFSD
-747 VIDLNAKFDR
+747 VIDLDAKFDR

-769 QKANEGHLMP
+769 QKSNESHLIP
-779 RRLNALKISEEDKK
+779 RRLLKFKEEDQK
-793 KFRELAYSINPK
+793 KFRDLAFSINPA

-810 NDPACLSEEAC
+810 NNPACLSEEAC

>member
-1 MSTSYLESL
+1 MSSSYLESL
-10 GRKELAPYTNEKL
+10 GRRELEPYSNEKL

-34 KVNEQI
+34 SVNAQI
-40 DKNIQDRKQF
+40 DANIQDRKQF

-59 QTQSFAKFRGNL
+59 QTQSFAKFKGNL
-71 ASLQSLIP
+71 ASLQGLIP
-79 SIAKVKKQN
+79 SIAKVKIQG
-88 DNFKANRLI
+88 DNFKANRVI
-97 IDQILEDNENE
+97 IDQILEDNKNE

-114 ARITIKEEELNQ
+114 ANITIKEEELNQ
-126 ELENNENIELG
+126 ELENTENIELG
-137 NIDKTRANNPGKI
+137 TIDKTRAQNPGKI
-150 GKDTS
+150 GTDTS
-155 NEDVGPVEY
+155 KEKVGPVEY

-183 NNLAMEWSMFWAIA
+183 NNLAMEWEMFWAIA

-218 FMREAAG
+218 FLREAAG
-225 VFISEYTAKTGI
+225 VFISEYTNKTGI

-285 NNAARVFKES
+285 NNAAKVFKES
-295 KGKVKLSGVFE
+295 KGKIKLAGVFE

-346 LDDNTLNFL
+346 IDDNTLNFL

-377 NAVAELRTYYNE
+377 NAVAELRTYYND

-402 VDYYKELAEGGK
+402 VDAYIELADAGK
-414 DIPMD
+414 DIPRD

-429 VTVMEKLEDDQKK
+429 VTVMEKLEDEQAK

-456 LIANLADARI
+456 LIANLADGRI
-466 KSNPKFKNKLQDYTW
+466 KSNPKFKNKLKDYTW
-481 LYHKQTEVLRAIGED
+481 LYHKQSEVLKAIGED
-496 FVKIKSKYVNEQGQD
+496 FVKIKKKYVEEMGQNQ
-511 PTKANQL
+511 TKANEL
-518 TIQDITRNLKNGD
+518 TIQDITKNIQEGK

-541 ETDKLSARSIIKAVE
+541 ETDKLSARSVVKAVE
-556 IYKENK
+556 IYNK
-562 DALYSTEVHDL
+562 DKNALFSSEIHDL
-573 EEPHLT
+573 EEPHIING
-579 KVLKF
+579 LKY

-599 YAVANLYDN
+599 YAVEKLFPNH
-608 LSAIDIAHIRLLK
+608 SAIDILHIRPLK
-621 TGMIKEP
+621 TGKLKEP

-642 PNVRN
+642 PEVRN
-647 LLTDKPNATK
+647 LLTDKPNATN

-665 TSDADLNQLFEK
+665 TTDDKLNQFFEK
-677 LVTNE
+677 LVTDE
-682 AGLHGTVDAH
+682 AGLHGTVHAH
-692 KYNGQWESEL
+692 KYSGQWESEL
-702 PDGRKLG
+702 PDGRMLG

-714 EVLALLKDDNLED
+714 EVLALLKDDNISD
-727 IGMYGFTRF
+727 IGMYGFTRY
-736 GLLAVFNDFSD
+736 GLLSVFNEFSD
-747 VIDLNAKFDR
+747 VIDLDAKFDR

-769 QKANEGHLMP
+769 QKSNESHLIP
-779 RRLNALKISEEDKK
+779 RRLLKFNEEDQK
-793 KFRELAYSINPK
+793 KFRDLAFSINPA

-810 NDPACLSEEAC
+810 NNPACLSEEAC

>member
-1 MSTSYLESL
+1 MSSSYLESL
-10 GRKELAPYTNEKL
+10 GRRELEPYSNEKL
-23 NYEETEPDLTK
+23 NYENTEPDLTK
-34 KVNEQI
+34 KVNTQI
-40 DKNIQDRKQF
+40 DEKIKDRKQL
-50 FQDNINIYN
+50 FQDNINLYN
-59 QTQSFAKFRGNL
+59 QTQSFAKFKGNL
-71 ASLQSLIP
+71 GSLQSLIP
-79 SIAKVKKQN
+79 SVAKIKVDGDK
-88 DNFKANRLI
+88 FKANRVI
-97 IDQILEDNENE
+97 IDQILEDNKNE
-108 DKKAEF
+108 EVKAKF
-114 ARITIKEEELNQ
+114 AEITIKEEELNQ
-126 ELENNENIELG
+126 ELENNENLELG
-137 NIDKTRANNPGKI
+137 EIDKTRAQNPGKI
-150 GKDTS
+150 GTDTS
-155 NEDVGPVEY
+155 KEEVGPVEY

-183 NNLAMEWSMFWAIA
+183 NNLAIEWEMFWPIA
-197 QDSMTVGGVLWKD
+197 KDTMTVGGLLWKD
-210 TPLDQKDE
+210 TPLDKKDE

-250 EQAIKDN
+250 ENAIKDN

-285 NNAARVFKES
+285 NNAAKEYKDS
-295 KGKVKLSGVFE
+295 GGKIKLSGVFE
-306 RNTWIKN
+306 RNTYIKN
-313 SAAYLKSIGHPEPMR
+313 AATYLKSIGHPEPMR
-328 EANKQW
+328 EANRQW
-334 MLMIKRGIKAKL
+334 LLMIKRGIKAKV
-346 LDDNTLNFL
+346 LDDNVLNFL

-377 NAVAELRTYYNE
+377 NAVAELRTYYND

-402 VDYYKELAEGGK
+402 VDAYKELAAADK

-456 LIANLADARI
+456 LISSLADARI

-496 FVKIKSKYVNEQGQD
+496 FVKIKEKYVTQMGQD

-518 TIQDITRNLKNGD
+518 TIQDITKKIQAGD

-541 ETDKLSARSIIKAVE
+541 ETDKLSARSVIKAVE

-562 DALYSTEVHDL
+562 DALYSNETHDL
-573 EEPHLT
+573 EEPHI
-579 KVLKF
+579 VNGLKY

-589 DSVTELPGYF
+589 DTVTELPGYF
-599 YAVANLYDN
+599 YAVAELYPN
-608 LSAIDIAHIRLLK
+608 LSAVDVLHIRALK
-621 TGMIKEP
+621 TGKLKEP
-628 IDRLMQIKDYSMVA
+628 IDRLMQIKDYSMIA
-642 PNVRN
+642 PEVRN
-647 LLTDKPNATK
+647 LLTDKPNATNT
-657 VLIAASTI
+657 LIAASTI
-665 TSDADLNQLFEK
+665 TSDDDLNVFFEK
-677 LVTNE
+677 LVTDE
-682 AGLHGTVDAH
+682 AGLHGTVHAH
-692 KYNGQWESEL
+692 KYSNQWESEL
-702 PDGRKLG
+702 PDGRMLG

-714 EVLALLKDDNLED
+714 EVLALLKDDKLSD
-727 IGMYGFTRF
+727 IGMYGFTRY
-736 GLLAVFNDFSD
+736 GLLSVFNEFSD
-747 VIDLNAKFDR
+747 IIDLDAKFDR

-769 QKANEGHLMP
+769 QKSNEGHLIP
-779 RRLNALKISEEDKK
+779 RRLLKFNEEDQK
-793 KFRELAYSINPK
+793 KFRDLAFSINPA

-810 NDPACLSEEAC
+810 NNPACLSEAAC
-821 NELIQIVIP
+821 SELIQIVIP

>member
-1 MSTSYLESL
+1 MSSSYLESL
-10 GRKELAPYTNEKL
+10 GRRELEPYSNEKL
-23 NYEETEPDLTK
+23 NYEETEPDLSK
-34 KVNEQI
+34 QVNAQI
-40 DKNIQDRKQF
+40 DTNITDRKQSMA
-50 FQDNINIYN
+50 DNISLYN
-59 QTQSFAKFRGNL
+59 QTQSFAKFKGNL
-71 ASLQSLIP
+71 ASLQGLIP
-79 SIAKVKKQN
+79 SIAKLKVS
-88 DNFKANRLI
+88 DDTFKANRVI
-97 IDQILEDNENE
+97 IDQILEDNQNE

-114 ARITIKEEELNQ
+114 ANITIKEEELNQ
-126 ELENNENIELG
+126 ELENTENIELG
-137 NIDKTRANNPGKI
+137 NIDKTRADTPGKI

-155 NEDVGPVEY
+155 GEDVGPVEY

-183 NNLAMEWSMFWAIA
+183 NNLAMEWDMFWAIA
-197 QDSMTVGGVLWKD
+197 QDNMTVGGVLWKD

-225 VFISEYTAKTGI
+225 VFISEYTAKTGL

-250 EQAIKDN
+250 ENAIKSE

-267 AVNKY
+267 AVNQY

-285 NNAARVFKES
+285 NNAAKAYKDS
-295 KGKVKLSGVFE
+295 GGKIKLSGVFE
-306 RNTWIKN
+306 RNTYIKN
-313 SAAYLKSIGHPEPMR
+313 AATYLKSIGHPEPMR
-328 EANKQW
+328 EANRQW
-334 MLMIKRGIKAKL
+334 LLMIKRGIKAKL
-346 LDDNTLNFL
+346 IDDNTLNFL

-402 VDYYKELAEGGK
+402 VDAYKELAAADK
-414 DIPMD
+414 DIPRD

-456 LIANLADARI
+456 LIANLADGRI
-466 KSNPKFKNKLQDYTW
+466 KSNPKFKNKLKDYTW

-496 FVKIKSKYVNEQGQD
+496 FVKIKNKYVTEMGQD
-511 PTKANQL
+511 ATKANQL
-518 TIQDITRNLKNGD
+518 TIQDIIKNLEKGE

-541 ETDKLSARSIIKAVE
+541 ETDKLSSRSVVKAVE
-556 IYKENK
+556 IYNK
-562 DALYSTEVHDL
+562 DKNALFSSETHDL
-573 EEPHLT
+573 EEPHI
-579 KVLKF
+579 VNGLKY

-599 YAVANLYDN
+599 YAVSELYPDH
-608 LSAIDIAHIRLLK
+608 SAIDILHIRALK
-621 TGMIKEP
+621 TGKLKEP

-642 PNVRN
+642 PEVRN
-647 LLTDKPNATK
+647 LLTDKPNATNT
-657 VLIAASTI
+657 LIAASTI
-665 TSDADLNQLFEK
+665 TNDDDLNVFFEK
-677 LVTNE
+677 LVTDE
-682 AGLHGTVDAH
+682 AGLHGTVHAH
-692 KYNGQWESEL
+692 KYSNQWKSEL
-702 PDGRKLG
+702 PDGRMLG

-714 EVLALLKDDNLED
+714 EVLALLKDDKLSD
-727 IGMYGFTRF
+727 IGMYGFTRY
-736 GLLAVFNDFSD
+736 GLLSVFNEFSD
-747 VIDLNAKFDR
+747 VIDLDAKFDR

-769 QKANEGHLMP
+769 QKSNEGHLIP
-779 RRLNALKISEEDKK
+779 RRLLKFNEEDQK
-793 KFRELAYSINPK
+793 KFRDLAFSINPA

-810 NDPACLSEEAC
+810 NNPACLSEEAC

>member
-1 MSTSYLESL
+1 MSSSYLESL
-10 GRKELAPYTNEKL
+10 GRRELEPYSNEKL
-23 NYEETEPDLTK
+23 NYENTEPDLTK
-34 KVNEQI
+34 KVNTQI
-40 DKNIQDRKQF
+40 DEKIKDRKQL
-50 FQDNINIYN
+50 FQDNINLYN
-59 QTQSFAKFRGNL
+59 QTQSFAKFKGNL
-71 ASLQSLIP
+71 GSLQSLIP
-79 SIAKVKKQN
+79 SVAKIKVDGDK
-88 DNFKANRLI
+88 FKANRVI
-97 IDQILEDNENE
+97 IDQILEDNKNE
-108 DKKAEF
+108 EVKAKF
-114 ARITIKEEELNQ
+114 AEITIKEEELNQ
-126 ELENNENIELG
+126 ELENNENLELG
-137 NIDKTRANNPGKI
+137 EIDKTRAQNPGKI
-150 GKDTS
+150 GTDTS
-155 NEDVGPVEY
+155 KEEVGPVEY

-183 NNLAMEWSMFWAIA
+183 NNLAIEWEMFWPIA
-197 QDSMTVGGVLWKD
+197 KDTMTVGGLLWKD
-210 TPLDQKDE
+210 TPLDKKDE

-250 EQAIKDN
+250 ENAIKDN

-285 NNAARVFKES
+285 NNAAKEYKDS
-295 KGKVKLSGVFE
+295 GGKIKLSGVFE
-306 RNTWIKN
+306 RNTYIKN
-313 SAAYLKSIGHPEPMR
+313 AATYLKSIGHPEPMR
-328 EANKQW
+328 EANRQW
-334 MLMIKRGIKAKL
+334 LLMIKRGINAKV
-346 LDDNTLNFL
+346 LDDNVLNFL

-361 KPDGGGPEVNY
+361 KPDGGGQEVNY

-377 NAVAELRTYYNE
+377 NAVAELRTYYND

-402 VDYYKELAEGGK
+402 VDAYKELAAADK

-456 LIANLADARI
+456 LISSLADARI

-496 FVKIKSKYVNEQGQD
+496 FVKIKEKYVTQMGQD

-518 TIQDITRNLKNGD
+518 TIQDITKKIQAGD

-541 ETDKLSARSIIKAVE
+541 ETDKLSARSVIKAVE

-562 DALYSTEVHDL
+562 DALYSNETHDL
-573 EEPHLT
+573 EEPHI
-579 KVLKF
+579 VNGLKY

-589 DSVTELPGYF
+589 DTVTELPGYF
-599 YAVANLYDN
+599 YAVAELYPN
-608 LSAIDIAHIRLLK
+608 LSAVDVLHIRALK
-621 TGMIKEP
+621 TGKLKEP
-628 IDRLMQIKDYSMVA
+628 IDRLMQIKDYSMIA
-642 PNVRN
+642 PEVRN
-647 LLTDKPNATK
+647 LLTDKPNATNT
-657 VLIAASTI
+657 LIAASTI
-665 TSDADLNQLFEK
+665 TSDDDLNVFFEK
-677 LVTNE
+677 LVTDE
-682 AGLHGTVDAH
+682 AGLHGTVHAH
-692 KYNGQWESEL
+692 KYSNQWESEL
-702 PDGRKLG
+702 PDGRMLG

-714 EVLALLKDDNLED
+714 EVLALLKDDKLSD
-727 IGMYGFTRF
+727 IGMYGFTRY
-736 GLLAVFNDFSD
+736 GLLSVFNEFSD
-747 VIDLNAKFDR
+747 IIDLDAKFDR

-769 QKANEGHLMP
+769 QKSNEGHLIP
-779 RRLNALKISEEDKK
+779 RRLLKFNEEDQK
-793 KFRELAYSINPK
+793 KFRDLAFSINPA

-810 NDPACLSEEAC
+810 NNPACLSEAAC
-821 NELIQIVIP
+821 SELIQIVIP

>member
-1 MSTSYLESL
+1 MSSSYLESL
-10 GRKELAPYTNEKL
+10 GRRELEPYSNEKL
-23 NYEETEPDLTK
+23 NYEETEPDLSK
-34 KVNEQI
+34 QVNAQI
-40 DKNIQDRKQF
+40 DTNITDRKQSMA
-50 FQDNINIYN
+50 DNISLYN
-59 QTQSFAKFRGNL
+59 QTQSFAKFKGNL
-71 ASLQSLIP
+71 ASLQGLIP
-79 SIAKVKKQN
+79 SIAKLKVS
-88 DNFKANRLI
+88 DDTFKANRVI
-97 IDQILEDNENE
+97 IDQILEDNQNE

-114 ARITIKEEELNQ
+114 ANITIKEEELNQ
-126 ELENNENIELG
+126 ELENTENIELG
-137 NIDKTRANNPGKI
+137 NIDKTRADTPGKI

-155 NEDVGPVEY
+155 GEDVGPVEY

-183 NNLAMEWSMFWAIA
+183 NNLAMEWDMFWAIA
-197 QDSMTVGGVLWKD
+197 QDNMTVGGVLWKD

-218 FMREAAG
+218 FLREAAG

-250 EQAIKDN
+250 ENAIKDN

-267 AVNKY
+267 AVNQY

-285 NNAARVFKES
+285 NNAAKAYKDS
-295 KGKVKLSGVFE
+295 GGKIKLSGVFE
-306 RNTWIKN
+306 RNTYIKN
-313 SAAYLKSIGHPEPMR
+313 AATYLKSIGHPEPMR
-328 EANKQW
+328 EANRQW
-334 MLMIKRGIKAKL
+334 LLMIKRGIKAKL
-346 LDDNTLNFL
+346 IDDNTLNFL

-402 VDYYKELAEGGK
+402 VDAYKELAAADK
-414 DIPMD
+414 DIPRD

-429 VTVMEKLEDDQKK
+429 VTVMETLEDEQKK

-456 LIANLADARI
+456 LIANLADGRI
-466 KSNPKFKNKLQDYTW
+466 KSNPKFKNKLKDYTW

-496 FVKIKSKYVNEQGQD
+496 FVKIKNKYVTEMGQD
-511 PTKANQL
+511 ATKANQL
-518 TIQDITRNLKNGD
+518 TIQDIIKNLEKGE

-541 ETDKLSARSIIKAVE
+541 ETDKLSSRSVVKAVE
-556 IYKENK
+556 IYNK
-562 DALYSTEVHDL
+562 DKNALFSSETHDL

-579 KVLKF
+579 KVLKY

-589 DSVTELPGYF
+589 DTVTELPGYF
-599 YAVANLYDN
+599 YAVSNLYPN

-647 LLTDKPNATK
+647 LLTDKPNATNT
-657 VLIAASTI
+657 LIAASTI
-665 TSDADLNQLFEK
+665 TSDEGLNQFFEK
-677 LVTNE
+677 LVTDE
-682 AGLHGTVDAH
+682 ASLNGTIHAH
-692 KYNGQWESEL
+692 TYSGVWESEL
-702 PDGRKLG
+702 PDGRMLG

-714 EVLALLKDDNLED
+714 EVLAL
-727 IGMYGFTRF
+727 I
-736 GLLAVFNDFSD
+736 
-747 VIDLNAKFDR
+747 
-757 KSQTYFLMYRFF
+757 
-769 QKANEGHLMP
+769 
-779 RRLNALKISEEDKK
+779 
-793 KFRELAYSINPK
+793 
-805 YITPM
+805 
-810 NDPACLSEEAC
+810 
-821 NELIQIVIP
+821 
-830 E
+830 